1 MRRRDLANNRA
12 TRGPQ
17 LSLTE
22 IEKLWNLADHADYG
36 RLELHRWVTARS
48 CLLSDSNVSS
58 EPVSNRTR
66 TSTPHCATSGRPAR
80 VLGSR
85 WEAVPVATGTLGDQP
100 ALALLQGPPRVR
112 P

>member
-1 MRRRDLANNRA
+1 MLSARIRPTIAQHGATVEPGRDREIIEPRRTRRLREARA
-12 TRGPQ
+12 QPLDGCM
-17 LSLTE
+17 L
-22 IEKLWNLADHADYG
+22 
-36 RLELHRWVTARS
+36 V
-48 CLLSDSNVSS
+48 LLSDSEVPS

-100 ALALLQGPPRVR
+100 ALALLQEPPRVR